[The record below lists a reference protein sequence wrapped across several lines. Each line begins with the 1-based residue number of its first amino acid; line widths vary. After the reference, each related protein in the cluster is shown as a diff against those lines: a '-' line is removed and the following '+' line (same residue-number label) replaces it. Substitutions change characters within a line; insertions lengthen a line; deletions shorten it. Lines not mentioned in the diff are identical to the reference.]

1 MTIKL
6 IIKKKFEVTSATRED
21 NYKRDNEV
29 NVSLIIRFLVKDLLS
44 NFVDNEINFNILTLV
59 LIIIFII
66 FFNDEVFFR
75 FIVMI
80 SSLRSI
86 FDVKRSK
93 RLTLISILISILILI
108 LILRLI
114 LIFKRLRIERAFDV
128 ISYLFLIYKERHYDL
143 CV

>member
-1 MTIKL
+1 M
-6 IIKKKFEVTSATRED
+6 TSATRED
-21 NYKRDNEV
+21 NYERNNEV

-44 NFVDNEINFNILTLV
+44 SFVDNKINFNILTLV
-59 LIIIFII
+59 LIIILII

-80 SSLRSI
+80 CSLRLI
-86 FDVKRSK
+86 FGVKRSK

-114 LIFKRLRIERAFDV
+114 LILKRLRIERTFDV
-128 ISYLFLIYKERHYDL
+128 ISYLFLICKERHYDL
-143 CV
+143 YV

>member
-1 MTIKL
+1 MTVKL
-6 IIKKKFEVTSATRED
+6 IIKKKFEVTSATCED
-21 NYKRDNEV
+21 NYERSNEV

-44 NFVDNEINFNILTLV
+44 SFVDNKINFNILTLV

-128 ISYLFLIYKERHYDL
+128 ISCLFLIYKKRHYDL
-143 CV
+143 YV